1 MVQSIQNCGTNG
13 VRMRTTCAIVR
24 APSVRV
30 GSVFVTIEVI
40 KCGSYDFCR
49 DGSKGGIFANRG
61 ARFGLGRGSL

>member
-1 MVQSIQNCGTNG
+1 MKSMIRYGPISTNCGTNG
-13 VRMRTTCAIVR
+13 VRMRTTCAIVK

-49 DGSKGGIFANRG
+49 DASRG
-61 ARFGLGRGSL
+61 ARIGLGRGSL